1 MDNNRFLTW
10 YNDNYSRG
18 DVVASL
24 HSSEIAN
31 VAEEIGVNWNAV
43 SDRVSWRKGRDGK
56 VNAYGSQLL
65 KGFKNSV
72 GIYASIERCTKTGV
86 EFPLITFKNKGGA
99 GDTVVFNG
107 LQLLW
112 DLFKEHINSPISASE
127 QLRRKNEKQAK
138 LEKAERKQKAA
149 LLKQQEEDK
158 RRAANVQTELANH
171 YQLPCAASLKIIK

>member
-1 MDNNRFLTW
+1 MLFL
-10 YNDNYSRG
+10 
-18 DVVASL
+18 
-24 HSSEIAN
+24 
-31 VAEEIGVNWNAV
+31 
-43 SDRVSWRKGRDGK
+43 DRVSWRKGREGK

-72 GIYASIERCTKTGV
+72 GIYASIERCSKTGV

-138 LEKAERKQKAA
+138 LEKAERKQKSRTPETARRR
-149 LLKQQEEDK
+149 K
-158 RRAANVQTELANH
+158 RRAAKCT
-171 YQLPCAASLKIIK
+171 S